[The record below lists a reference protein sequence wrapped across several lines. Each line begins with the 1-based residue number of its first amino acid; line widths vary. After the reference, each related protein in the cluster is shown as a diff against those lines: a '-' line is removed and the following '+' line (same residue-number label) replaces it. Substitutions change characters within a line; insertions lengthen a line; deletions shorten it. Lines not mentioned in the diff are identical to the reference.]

1 MTTGF
6 SLYFIVD
13 VTELLQIALK
23 VLRYLHIVAMLK
35 MILFHSQVPA
45 HQLSS
50 YQFVVLCLT
59 V

>member
-1 MTTGF
+1 MTTGL

-23 VLRYLHIVAMLK
+23 VSQYLHIVAMLK

-50 YQFVVLCLT
+50 SQFVALCLT